1 MKTLYII
8 ILFIVTLILMHIEE
22 IIQSKKKVSKIKKR
36 ILRLI
41 VTIVTALAGGVAYDY
56 AKGIWLEESK
66 ENGLLRG
73 SVPYYVET
81 NEQYGN
87 FCVELESKGE
97 ISEHGFQIS
106 IGYVNSEYSE
116 VIVWDYSEPAWFNFE
131 PMEYEITIMSP
142 DGSYNETYPCTVS
155 KDGDTQLT
163 LPIS

>member
-8 ILFIVTLILMHIEE
+8 ILFIVTFILMYFDE
-22 IIQSKKKVSKIKKR
+22 ITKSDEKSSKLKKAIITSIVSISVA
-36 ILRLI
+36 I
-41 VTIVTALAGGVAYDY
+41 AGGVVYDY
-56 AKGIWLEESK
+56 TKGIWFEESK

-87 FCVELESKGE
+87 FCIELESKGE
-97 ISEHGFQIS
+97 ISEQGFQIS

-116 VIVWDYSEPAWFNFE
+116 VIVWDYSEPVWFNFE

-142 DGSYNETYPCTVS
+142 DGSYNETYPCAVS
-155 KDGDTQLT
+155 KDGDTLLT
-163 LPIS
+163 LPIY